1 MVKATLVASLGAAV
15 FAYAVCILVALA
27 VWAFAAHGDS
37 RVDDALR
44 AGSFA
49 FLALHGSPFEIG
61 DARFSLPLL
70 GLTLIPIVL
79 LSRALGRAW
88 RRKPIA
94 GRVEMFTVASLGVAP
109 YLLFALGVSLFW
121 SSSDAGVP
129 LISSL
134 AWVLLI
140 ACAAAGVAWW
150 QVVRTSPLANVPA
163 PQPALGTRRV
173 LAGAMIVLLIM
184 FSFALLIVFVS
195 LLANLSRMGDVLTS
209 LDSGVLGVL
218 LLLAL
223 GFGWLPAMLTWAV
236 AYMLGPGFALGQE
249 TAVTPFGVSFGE
261 LPSLPWFAAV
271 PTSSGGWYLVLL
283 VIPMLAGL
291 SASAVLRGSLNR
303 SGLSKWWRE
312 SLTSVLIAA
321 IALWA
326 IGWLTRG
333 SLGAGRLSE
342 FGAQPMS
349 LFLACCLLVGAGA
362 SCLPLFEWLKNRWHS
377 RVRT

>member
-94 GRVEMFTVASLGVAP
+94 GHVEMLTVASLGVAP

-184 FSFALLIVFVS
+184 FSFASLIDFV
-195 LLANLSRMGDVLTS
+195 RFRG
-209 LDSGVLGVL
+209 
-218 LLLAL
+218 
-223 GFGWLPAMLTWAV
+223 
-236 AYMLGPGFALGQE
+236 
-249 TAVTPFGVSFGE
+249 
-261 LPSLPWFAAV
+261 
-271 PTSSGGWYLVLL
+271 
-283 VIPMLAGL
+283 
-291 SASAVLRGSLNR
+291 LRGFVVAR
-303 SGLSKWWRE
+303 VG
-312 SLTSVLIAA
+312 V
-321 IALWA
+321 
-326 IGWLTRG
+326 WLVAG
-333 SLGAGRLSE
+333 HVDLGRRVH
-342 FGAQPMS
+342 
-349 LFLACCLLVGAGA
+349 VGA
-362 SCLPLFEWLKNRWHS
+362 WLCTRPRDCGNP
-377 RVRT
+377 VRGLIR

>member
-1 MVKATLVASLGAAV
+1 MVKATLIASLGAAV
-15 FAYAVCILVALA
+15 FAYAVCIVVALA

-61 DARFSLPLL
+61 EARFSLPLL

-88 RRKPIA
+88 RRRPIA
-94 GRVEMFTVASLGVAP
+94 GRIEMLTVASLGVAP

-129 LISSL
+129 LISSS

-140 ACAAAGVAWW
+140 ACVAAIVAWW
-150 QVVRTSPLANVPA
+150 QVVRPSPLANVPA
-163 PQPALGTRRV
+163 PQPALKTRRV
-173 LAGAMIVLLIM
+173 LAGALIVLLTM
-184 FSFALLIVFVS
+184 FSFGFLIVLIS
-195 LLANLSRMGDVLTS
+195 LIANLSRMGEVLTS

-218 LLLAL
+218 LLLVL
-223 GFGWLPAMLTWAV
+223 GFGWLPAMVTWAV
-236 AYMLGPGFALGQE
+236 SYMLGPGFALGQE
-249 TAVTPFGVSFGE
+249 TAVTPFRVSFGE

-271 PTSSGGWYLVLL
+271 PTTSGGWHLAFLAVPL
-283 VIPMLAGL
+283 LAGL
-291 SASAVLRGSLNR
+291 TVSAVLRGSLHR
-303 SGLSKWWRE
+303 AGVSKWWRE

-333 SLGAGRLSE
+333 SLGAGRLDD

-349 LFLACCLLVGAGA
+349 LFFACCLLVGVGA
-362 SCLPLFEWLKNRWHS
+362 TCLPLFEWVKSRWQG